1 MNAMPPMVRHQGAGV
16 PGFNGRSQARA
27 DQDAEAF
34 DRVLSVAGRVDRATD
49 EPDATDLGE
58 AAGDAPTA
66 RATDHDE
73 AEAEPAA
80 GVAVGL
86 LPLLRIVVPQEKAT
100 EKAAPAGDAGAEESR
115 PIGLEAE
122 PATGDAPQ
130 PKDKAP
136 ASGATAAQS
145 EPRPTVESRPAAET
159 KPTAPTASVAAD
171 VPDENPRRVEV
182 TAIPAAASHAGG
194 SAPAASASLS
204 LLARL
209 NLMSQEGRTASA
221 PARAASVEAA
231 PEGSA
236 AADAAAPE
244 DAGETVARR
253 VDKRSAGEE
262 TGNGATGRREP
273 SDGTGRTAERAA
285 PIAVPSPQAG
295 PQASVSAQVVQALA
309 ASPAATAAAQAV
321 VAAHKDDASAAEP
334 MQSLKIQLRP
344 HELGQVTAK
353 LSMVGGELSIEIEVD
368 TIEAHR
374 ALSGDSDAIVKALR
388 AQGIAVDQVTIQQP
402 PQSTAAG
409 RDGAGGDTP
418 AFAGRDARDSG
429 SSGNSAGR
437 NQTSQPPDRDH
448 GHETRS
454 TAEGIAPS
462 ARSVGDVYI

>member
-16 PGFNGRSQARA
+16 PGFHGRSQART

-34 DRVLSVAGRVDRATD
+34 DRVLSVAGRVDRLSE
-49 EPDATDLGE
+49 EPDAANLAED
-58 AAGDAPTA
+58 AGDAPTVC
-66 RATDHDE
+66 ATDNDE

-80 GVAVGL
+80 DAAVGL

-100 EKAAPAGDAGAEESR
+100 QAAPAADAGAEESS
-115 PIGLEAE
+115 PIAVEAE
-122 PATGDAPQ
+122 P
-130 PKDKAP
+130 
-136 ASGATAAQS
+136 
-145 EPRPTVESRPAAET
+145 ESRDVTLP
-159 KPTAPTASVAAD
+159 PRDMAPASVAATRSTETRPMIESRTAAEARSAAPAAS
-171 VPDENPRRVEV
+171 VPAEAQDANPRRVEV

-194 SAPAASASLS
+194 AAPAASASLS

-209 NLMSQEGRTASA
+209 NLMTQEGRTAGA
-221 PARAASVEAA
+221 PAKAASVEAA

-236 AADAAAPE
+236 AADAAAPG

-262 TGNGATGRREP
+262 PGDGAAGRREP

-295 PQASVSAQVVQALA
+295 PQASASAQVVQALA
-309 ASPAATAAAQAV
+309 ASPAATAAAQAI

-402 PQSTAAG
+402 PQSNAAG

-429 SSGNSAGR
+429 NSGNSAGR
-437 NQTSQPPDRDH
+437 NQTSQSPDRDH
-448 GHETRS
+448 GQETRS